1 MGHTVGIDGYWRWVP
16 FDVAVDANWWVYVPV
31 DEAGLKG
38 LFARLRKDVRVGLG
52 VSTPLSP
59 VIDELDNMMGGEFES
74 WTGVPR

>member
-1 MGHTVGIDGYWRWVP
+1 MGIGGGSLLLSLLIQSGG
-16 FDVAVDANWWVYVPV
+16 VPV

-38 LFARLRKDVRVGLG
+38 LSATLVACLRKDVRVGLG

-59 VIDELDNMMGGEFES
+59 VIDALDNMMGGEFES